1 MTDRE
6 EIESERRQ
14 TADRQKTADSRQSP
28 SSSQS
33 MVSPGLITS
42 LSSH

>member
-14 TADRQKTADSRQSP
+14 TADSRQSP

-33 MVSPGLITS
+33 MVSPGLIIS